1 MKTPDNE
8 EVLIHAYKRWMFDIY
23 AFVKE
28 AMRVEQSTEPEV
40 KQIDP
45 QQREFLDAV
54 SLIWKAK
61 YFHWKGYPM
70 TAALKKAYKKMGVT
84 VKAGKGTGKDACM
97 AWVQIWALFMWGHTN
112 LKIYVTA
119 PNEAQI
125 TRDITWPEIQRWLD
139 AKDKDGNWCFAGRE
153 EIIIQK
159 ELIYTKRDEKTGGK
173 EKVGSFLAPKVAPA
187 QADDQKAAKTL
198 DGLHETFMLVFATEA
213 DGVREPVFT
222 ALETTL
228 TRPMNLCIMAFNPT
242 RNSGFAAKTHK
253 DESEKEHWITIT
265 QNAEESSLVT
275 RESIEKKKK
284 RGENS
289 NYYRVYVKGE
299 FPLTESDC
307 IIKWEWI
314 TNAVHNDIE
323 DDEDYPVIV
332 GIDPA
337 GDGSDQ
343 TCCVARRKGHIIA
356 IERFSGEP
364 GKETIGEKC
373 LAFLYKYKASDCVVL
388 KTGVGADVY
397 LYLLK
402 YFHKVKGVAEMH
414 KSEHPGKAGIKFFNK
429 RAEMWDLCA
438 EAFEMGLIKLP
449 HDTDLMAELN
459 ASRWLEEK
467 TMKQVESKKL
477 IKKRLG
483 YSPDSADAVIATFAK
498 GYDYARLIGRRAKKR
513 PADTSGGEK
522 SWMTA

>member
-1 MKTPDNE
+1 
-8 EVLIHAYKRWMFDIY
+8 MFDIY

-28 AMRVEQSTEPEV
+28 AMRVEESVEPEV
-40 KQIDP
+40 KIIDP
-45 QQREFLDAV
+45 QQKEFLDAV

-61 YFHWKGYPM
+61 FFHWKGYAM
-70 TAALKKAYKKMGVT
+70 TPAMKGAYKKMGVS

-97 AWVQIWALFMWGHTN
+97 AWVKIWALTMWGHTN
-112 LKIYVTA
+112 MKIYVTA

-125 TRDITWPEIQRWLD
+125 LRDITWPEIQRWLD
-139 AKDKDGNWCFAGRE
+139 AKDKDGNYCFAGRDDLM
-153 EIIIQK
+153 IQK
-159 ELIYTKRDEKTGGK
+159 ELIYTKRDGGGETDK
-173 EKVGSFLAPKVAPA
+173 KDGIIKQKVGSFIAPKVAPA
-187 QADDQKAAKTL
+187 QANDQEAAKTL
-198 DGLHETFMLVFATEA
+198 DGLHETFMLICITEA

-228 TRPMNLCIMAFNPT
+228 TRPMNMCVMAFNPT
-242 RNSGFAAKTHK
+242 RNTGFAAKTHR
-253 DESEKEHWITIT
+253 DETEREHWTSLT
-265 QNAEESSLVT
+265 QNAEDSSLVT

-284 RGENS
+284 YGENS

-299 FPLTESDC
+299 FPLTESEC
-307 IIKWEWI
+307 IIKWDWLQ
-314 TNAVHNDIE
+314 NAVRNDIE
-323 DDEDYPVIV
+323 DDEEYPVIV

-343 TCCVARRKGHIIA
+343 TCCVARRKGVVFA

-373 LAFLYKYKASDCVVL
+373 LAFLHKVKANDCIVL
-388 KTGVGADVY
+388 KNGVGADVY

-402 YFHKVKGVAEMH
+402 YFHKVKGI
-414 KSEHPGKAGIKFFNK
+414 SEVNRSDHPGKAGIKYKNK

-438 EAFEMGLIKLP
+438 DAFENGLMKIPNDK
-449 HDTDLMAELN
+449 DLIAELN

-467 TMKQVESKKL
+467 AEKQVEAKKL

-483 YSPDSADAVIATFAK
+483 YSPDSADAVVATFAK
-498 GYDYARLIGRRAKKR
+498 GYDYARMIGRKARR
-513 PADTSGGEK
+513 RVMESDERD